1 MADVLTFTDQNFKAE
16 VLESKEPVL
25 VDFWAV
31 WCMPCRAIAPS
42 VDALATEFKGRAKVG
57 KLNVDEN
64 QQVAAQYG
72 IRSIPT
78 LLIFKDGK
86 PVDQIVGVQPKAK
99 LAEALERAL
108 A

>member
-1 MADVLTFTDQNFKAE
+1 MADVLTFTDQNFQAE

-64 QQVAAQYG
+64 QQVAARYG

-78 LLIFKDGK
+78 LLIFKDGR